1 MSQFEREFARIEYD
15 EYSGAVI
22 GQLQEFVEGEPFR
35 EYMNEL
41 IDVIEQNRARKVIG
55 DTSQFEAALT
65 QEDQAWAATDWAPRA
80 QDAGVDHM
88 AMVMPDDVVA
98 KMSVDSIV
106 EMTDDSINRELF
118 SDIDEAKSWLREQ

>member
-1 MSQFEREFARIEYD
+1 MTHFEEEYARIEYD

-22 GQLQEFVEGEPFR
+22 GQLLEFTEGEDFR
-35 EYMNEL
+35 EYMEEL
-41 IDVIEQNRARKVIG
+41 IDVVEEKQADKVIG
-55 DTSQFEAALT
+55 DTSQFNAALT
-65 QEDQAWAATDWAPRA
+65 QEDQGWAAMDWAPRA

-88 AMVMPDDVVA
+88 AMVMPSDVVA